1 MRTFPTAL
9 VHFPEAWLWMHKA
22 TENFLI
28 LSTVYSQIPSSPSD
42 GHAISLE
49 ERLAPLVKWCFPL
62 NILHQSLRMGCSGA
76 CREQTV
82 KAQGS
87 GKQWGCSRGV
97 DNRDSSQSSEDGLRK
112 VCSEMSPPFCQL
124 TATLVPGGGTTWF
137 GVSPVPK
144 RTARFSPQ
152 GRSLQ
157 CPEVGL
163 QDTLECVWP
172 RKEGEWGQQA
182 PLLWEYR
189 RSLTYKAVMP
199 NSPSLSW
206 K

>member
-22 TENFLI
+22 TEIFLI

-124 TATLVPGGGTTWF
+124 TETLVPGGGTTWF
-137 GVSPVPK
+137 GVSPRAKEDCAVLSPGQVPSMPRGGFAGYTWMCLTK
-144 RTARFSPQ
+144 ERGWVRSAGSPPLGVQ
-152 GRSLQ
+152 
-157 CPEVGL
+157 
-163 QDTLECVWP
+163 TL
-172 RKEGEWGQQA
+172 
-182 PLLWEYR
+182 LNL
-189 RSLTYKAVMP
+189 
-199 NSPSLSW
+199 
-206 K
+206 